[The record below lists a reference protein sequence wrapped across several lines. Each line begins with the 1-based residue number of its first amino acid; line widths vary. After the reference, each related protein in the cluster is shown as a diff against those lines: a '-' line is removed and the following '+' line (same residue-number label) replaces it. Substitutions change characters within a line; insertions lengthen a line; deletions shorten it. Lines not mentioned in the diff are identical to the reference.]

1 MAHLSPRPFLD
12 FTALISRRK
21 CEDKNPAAKMDSEE
35 TFLVLSAKAGWG
47 THKSQYTHTHT
58 TNRSGVI
65 GSSDLNVHIAPYP
78 EATSKRTQTNAAM
91 HNHTHIFLRVCIHM
105 PNDKTI
111 NSPICV

>member
-1 MAHLSPRPFLD
+1 MR
-12 FTALISRRK
+12 TKI
-21 CEDKNPAAKMDSEE
+21 SEE

-47 THKSQYTHTHT
+47 THKSQYTHTHTRT